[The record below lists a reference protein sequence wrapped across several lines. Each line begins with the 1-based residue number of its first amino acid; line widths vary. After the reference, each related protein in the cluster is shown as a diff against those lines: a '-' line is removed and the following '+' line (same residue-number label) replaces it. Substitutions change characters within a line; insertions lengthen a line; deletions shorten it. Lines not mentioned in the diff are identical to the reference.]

1 MKMRTILALFILIL
15 STSCGF
21 EVTSNNLTNSKVL
34 TKIFGSVPSLIG
46 SITHKSN
53 NPFYAY
59 AATCEATV
67 ELLELDSNDKVIS
80 PAIASAPVMPDGSFT
95 FNADPSVFVEP
106 NVKYILEV
114 TTIGACD
121 ELLQRP
127 LTNPATPQV
136 VTPFSTIVS
145 FARESELSK
154 KLTEVTKEQ
163 IEKLLSGT
171 STIVSA
177 DEAYTILSTSKA
189 QEFSVVFADNPV
201 KLNEATPVIKERVI
215 PADQINEGSV
225 HNYKITAYH
234 WNPDYNVAIQW
245 KLDGALVSSL
255 SGWNYAPGGD
265 SSGPK
270 SLEIYVG
277 ADNGS
282 GGVDLTRPYHYLTH
296 SFAVNNNILPSPPAL
311 NFGSTLVSDPDITVT
326 MLTGPG
332 MINCQT
338 FDSLAVTVD
347 EASVPLFFLQDCDT
361 ANSQVLN
368 LSLPPGDGT
377 KIIRLWARDHEGVV
391 SPMPSEL
398 SVTLDQSGPEI
409 NLSSPQG
416 ILRGGQSINTA
427 LAISDLHGV
436 ANLNFYYSTDN
447 GLTYTHIT
455 SIPTTATSHTWTA
468 PVVNSTGVKI
478 KLVAQDSL
486 GNSSTIVSNSF
497 SIDSTAPVAPA
508 FTLTSPGVT
517 NNLAT
522 TLSLSSCSDYSG
534 IHLSESPMTP
544 SLSDAGWMSCQ
555 TSLSYTL
562 SSATNGTRRIY
573 AFAKDAVGNIS
584 SSNYIELI
592 LDTVAPDVNLL
603 GLDSNTPTNNSTV
616 SVSSSS
622 CSEMSQVLIKNTNTT
637 PSISDSG
644 WNACSSVPGTITTNI
659 SGGSADYTF
668 YAFAKDAA
676 GNISTSKV
684 FNITYDITPPVL
696 SSVIINP
703 SSADPSVGDEY
714 TGTVFVN
721 VKISYQESEPNSAI
735 KLSLADPATG
745 ACVQDSSDWV
755 TQLETGDISQSLG
768 FQINSGDGT
777 KKICAWVKDAV
788 GNVSTH
794 LNGQGTPDVDT
805 DSIKFEVGNIPKVT
819 LLTAVNSANSSLIAE
834 VNEDVTVAFNVTD
847 VEGLH
852 NNPLSFEY
860 TLNNS
865 SWYPLVDSS
874 GTPLTSYGGLTG
886 NPTDFNSQVT
896 IKAPSSSYFRIRL
909 KASDKAGNDSL
920 VAYAAPLNTHPWL
933 IYAGSTDSGLG
944 NSALATSFSGQPN
957 YGYSTFAFD
966 PVRGDLYVKD
976 SGSGIIKI
984 DIKTSK
990 SSLFL
995 RSGATNLSLPN
1006 SGTFDFNT
1014 HTLSGQYVFD
1024 FSQDG
1029 WLYINAQTTNLGAR
1043 GKIYRINPET
1053 KEVQYL
1059 AGSGSEFTDLSNPF
1073 NLNIMYGQL
1082 AVDES
1087 GSSYALV
1094 YCSSGSSPS
1103 STTSAFKLIKI
1114 TLAGVVT
1121 HVAGDCTR
1129 ASPFISGNGPYP
1141 ATTSPLG
1148 IMAYPQMGDLAVKD
1162 NGNIIVHQN
1171 YSTNYLTKIINGQL
1185 YKSSLSGMGMKFHS
1199 SGKLILT
1206 SGNVRLVTID
1216 ETSTNLDTVDSTI
1229 VGNNYTLPNCHQD
1242 GTDVNSACAISQFR
1256 AGFTKNGQIMFADG
1270 PVVNGPRK
1278 IRIRYVNEENKVVTF
1293 AGTTSVFGEGAD
1305 KSLLRGSIGS
1315 IYYQPSTL
1323 ASADFPEGLYIGAPE
1338 APAIYHIDT
1347 AGILNRHMG
1356 SGLGSGNA
1364 SAQGAV
1370 IDSSFNLGSVYTAG
1384 HSGANFNFGTDGY
1397 PYIRG
1402 GSSFFRVGPGK
1413 IGDYK
1418 MNGATYWD
1426 DLLDGSS
1433 AYAGSVPAVTLK
1445 NNIALKGDGL
1455 FIAGVASASG
1465 GTTSGNNSSSLRFM
1479 DFTQNKA
1486 IHIMGGNGTNAY
1498 SPDQTT
1504 PTDLRPLNLYM
1515 TYTGIQY
1522 VQYDATNDLLYFV
1535 ENSKK
1540 LRYIT
1545 APGSHAS
1552 KLITILDFTSVSSTI
1567 YNFTLRPDG
1576 SSIFFV
1582 RGDGKLYCHNLGT
1595 APAWC
1600 DGVTELGPTSGLP
1613 LIGGQPNQFS
1623 WKNNNILFVSNG
1635 SVVMSYTVP

>member
-1 MKMRTILALFILIL
+1 MRTLIALFIFLL
-15 STSCGF
+15 TTSCGF
-21 EVTSNNLTNSKVL
+21 EVTSNNLTNSKIL
-34 TKIFGSVPSLIG
+34 TKIFGSVPSLVG
-46 SITHKSN
+46 SITHQSKNS
-53 NPFYAY
+53 FYAY

-67 ELLELDSNDKVIS
+67 ELLELDANDKVIS
-80 PAIASAPVMPDGSFT
+80 PAVASAPVMPDGSFT
-95 FNADPSVFVEP
+95 LSADPNVFAEP

-114 TTIGACD
+114 TTVGACD

-127 LTNPATPQV
+127 LTSPSTPQV
-136 VTPFSTIVS
+136 VTAFSTIVS

-189 QEFSVVFADNPV
+189 QEFSVVFSDNPA
-201 KLNEATPVIKERVI
+201 KLNEATPVIKEKVI
-215 PADQINEGSV
+215 PANQINEGAV
-225 HNYKITAYH
+225 NNYKITAYH
-234 WNPDYNVAIQW
+234 WNPNYNVAIQW

-277 ADNGS
+277 ADNGA

-296 SFAVNNNILPSPPAL
+296 SFAVNNSILPSPPAL
-311 NFGSTLVSDPDITVT
+311 NFASTLVADPDITVN

-332 MINCQT
+332 MVNCQT
-338 FDSLAVTVD
+338 FDSLAITVD
-347 EASVPLFFLQDCDT
+347 DATVPLFFLQDCDT
-361 ANSQVLN
+361 ANSQTLD
-368 LSLPPGDGT
+368 LSLPAGDGT
-377 KIIRLWARDHEGVV
+377 KIIRLWARDHEGVI
-391 SPMPSEL
+391 SPMPSQL
-398 SVTLDQSGPEI
+398 SVTLDQTGPEI
-409 NLSSPQG
+409 NLTSPQSV
-416 ILRGGQSINTA
+416 LRGGQSINTT
-427 LAISDLHGV
+427 LAVSDLHGV
-436 ANLNFYYSTDN
+436 ANLNLYISTDN
-447 GLTYTHIT
+447 GLTYNHVT
-455 SIPTTATSHTWTA
+455 SILTTATSHNWST
-468 PVVNSTGVKI
+468 PVINSTSVKI

-486 GNSSTIVSNSF
+486 GNSSAVESDSF
-497 SIDSTAPVAPA
+497 AIDSTAPLAPA
-508 FTLTSPGVT
+508 ITLTSPSIT
-517 NNLAT
+517 NNLTT
-522 TLSLSSCSDYSG
+522 TLSLPSCSDYSG
-534 IHLSESPMTP
+534 IHLSESSTAPAV
-544 SLSDAGWMSCQ
+544 SDAGWVSCQ
-555 TSLSYTL
+555 NSLSYTL
-562 SSATNGTRRIY
+562 TSATNGIRRIY

-584 SSNYIELI
+584 SSNYVELT
-592 LDTVAPDVNLL
+592 LDTAVPDVTLL
-603 GLDSNTPTNNSTV
+603 GLDSSTPTNNSTI
-616 SVSSSS
+616 SISASS
-622 CSEMSQVLIKNTNTT
+622 CSGMSHVLIKNTNSA
-637 PSISDSG
+637 PSINDSG
-644 WNACSSVPGTITTNI
+644 WNACSSVPGNITANI
-659 SGGSADYTF
+659 SGGSAHYSF

-676 GNISTSKV
+676 GNISSSKV

-703 SSADPSVGDEY
+703 TSADPSIGDEY

-721 VKISYQESEPNSAI
+721 VKINYQETESGSAI

-745 ACVQDSSDWV
+745 ACVQDSSSWL
-755 TQLETGDISQSLG
+755 TQLGTGDITQTLG

-777 KKICAWVKDAV
+777 KKICAWVKDV
-788 GNVSTH
+788 LGNISI
-794 LNGQGTPDVDT
+794 DT

-819 LLTAVNSANSSLIAE
+819 LLTAVNSANSSLVAE

-865 SWYPLVDSS
+865 NWYPLLDSG
-874 GTPLTSYGGLTG
+874 GTPLTLYGGLTG
-886 NPTDFNSQVT
+886 NPTSFNSQVT
-896 IKAPSSSYFRIRL
+896 IKSPSSSYFRIRL
-909 KASDKAGNDSL
+909 KAADKAGNDSL

-976 SGSGIIKI
+976 FGSGLIKI

-990 SSLFL
+990 SSMFL
-995 RSGATNLSLPN
+995 RSGATTLSLPA
-1006 SGTFDFNT
+1006 SGAFDFNV
-1014 HTLSGQYVFD
+1014 HSLSSQYVFE
-1024 FSQDG
+1024 FSADG
-1029 WLYINAQTTNLGAR
+1029 WLYINAQTTSLGAQ

-1053 KEVQYL
+1053 KEVQYI
-1059 AGSGSEFTDLSNPF
+1059 AGSGSDYTNLSNPAAL
-1073 NLNIMYGQL
+1073 NLMYGQL

-1094 YCSSGSSPS
+1094 HCSTGATPS
-1103 STTSAFKLIKI
+1103 STTSAFKLVKI
-1114 TLAGVVT
+1114 TLAGAVT

-1129 ASPFISGNGPYP
+1129 ASPFASGNGPYS

-1162 NGNIIVHQN
+1162 NGNVIVHQN
-1171 YSTNYLTKIINGQL
+1171 YSTGYLTKIINGQL

-1199 SGKLILT
+1199 NGKLILT
-1206 SGNVRLVTID
+1206 SGSVRLVNID
-1216 ETSTNLDTVDSTI
+1216 ETSSNIDTVASTI
-1229 VGNNYTLPNCHQD
+1229 VGSDYTLPNCHQD
-1242 GTDVNSACAISQFR
+1242 GVAVASACAISQFR

-1323 ASADFPEGLYIGAPE
+1323 ANADFPEGLYIGAPE

-1347 AGILNRHMG
+1347 AGILDRHMG
-1356 SGLGSGNA
+1356 SGLGSGNP
-1364 SAQGAV
+1364 SPQGAV

-1384 HSGANFNFGTDGY
+1384 HSGANFKFGTDGY

-1402 GSSFFRVGPGK
+1402 SVSFFRVGPGK
-1413 IGDYK
+1413 IGNNK
-1418 MNGATYWD
+1418 MSGGISWD
-1426 DLLDGSS
+1426 NLTDGSS
-1433 AYAGSVPAVTLK
+1433 ALAGSIPAVTLK
-1445 NNIALKGDGL
+1445 NNIALKGNGL
-1455 FIAGVASASG
+1455 FIAGVGVSG
-1465 GTTSGNNSSSLRFM
+1465 TTTTSGNNSSSLRFM
-1479 DFTQNKA
+1479 DFTQDKVV
-1486 IHIMGGNGTNAY
+1486 HIMGGNGTNAY

-1504 PTDLRPLNLYM
+1504 TTDLRGLNLNM
-1515 TYTGIQY
+1515 TYGNTGIQY
-1522 VQYDATNDLLYFV
+1522 VQYDAANDLLYFV

-1552 KLITILDFTSVSSTI
+1552 KLITILDFTSESSTI

-1582 RGDGKLYCHNLGT
+1582 RGNGKLYCHNLGT

-1600 DGVTELGPTSGLP
+1600 DSVTELGPTSGLP